1 MQYIVGLTGL
11 IGSGKSIASKIFE
24 EIGIKVI
31 DTDLI
36 AHQITSVNGIAIPQI
51 IKQFGVEYINLSG
64 ELNRL
69 KMRNLVFSQ
78 PNVRKQLEKILHPII
93 FMEVLKQ
100 VKANS
105 DKYIVLVVPLL
116 FKSFKYLSIIHRSI
130 FIDCDETTL
139 FTRVVDRSNMTKDE
153 IQTVLTVQVT
163 RDLQLRLCDD
173 ILYNNGSILELKEQI
188 INLNDKYQTVFV
200 A

>member
-1 MQYIVGLTGL
+1 
-11 IGSGKSIASKIFE
+11 
-24 EIGIKVI
+24 
-31 DTDLI
+31 
-36 AHQITSVNGIAIPQI
+36 
-51 IKQFGVEYINLSG
+51 
-64 ELNRL
+64 
-69 KMRNLVFSQ
+69 
-78 PNVRKQLEKILHPII
+78 
-93 FMEVLKQ
+93 MEVLKQ

>member
-116 FKSFKYLSIIHRSI
+116 FKSFKYLSIIHRRI
-130 FIDCDETTL
+130 FIDCD
-139 FTRVVDRSNMTKDE
+139 
-153 IQTVLTVQVT
+153 
-163 RDLQLRLCDD
+163 
-173 ILYNNGSILELKEQI
+173 
-188 INLNDKYQTVFV
+188 
-200 A
+200 